1 MSIDT
6 ARVNRSELYH
16 TIATVRPV
24 NDERIIK
31 LDVWGS
37 VIVPVLFVS
46 ILNLMRL
53 VLVY

>member
-1 MSIDT
+1 MSIIT
-6 ARVNRSELYH
+6 AKVNRSKLYH
-16 TIATVRPV
+16 TIATLRPA
-24 NDERIIK
+24 NDARNVK

-37 VIVPVLFVS
+37 VIVPVLLVG

>member
-1 MSIDT
+1 MSIVT
-6 ARVNRSELYH
+6 AKESRSQLYQ

-24 NDERIIK
+24 NNAQIIQ

-53 VLVY
+53 VFVY

>member
-1 MSIDT
+1 MSIVT
-6 ARVNRSELYH
+6 ANVNRSELYH

-24 NDERIIK
+24 NDARIIQ

-53 VLVY
+53 VFVY